1 MYDEYDDQVT
11 ARYYDAAYAVLP
23 TLGPDIEFYRE
34 LARESGGPVL
44 EIGCGTGRVLG
55 RIAAD
60 GLDCCGLDASAQM
73 LERCRGKL
81 PDSVRLV
88 QADMRDFDLGDARFA
103 LIFSAFRAFQHLVTV
118 EDQLR
123 CLARVRAQLASGGRF
138 AFDVFNP
145 RLERL
150 LLEEEPEA
158 EDLRFEHDGE
168 QIVRYARAVRDRPRQ
183 KMRVGFRYERHAGG
197 RVIGNE
203 RTEFSMRWF
212 HRYELEHLMARAG
225 FDDVVLYGH
234 FDRTPVARDCPSFI
248 VVAR

>member
-23 TLGPDIEFYRE
+23 TLGPDIDFYRE

-44 EIGCGTGRVLG
+44 EIGCGTGRVLS

-60 GLDCCGLDASAQM
+60 GLDCSGIDASEQM
-73 LERCRGKL
+73 LARCRAKL

-88 QADMRDFDLGDARFA
+88 QADMRDFDLGDARFG

-123 CLARVRAQLASGGRF
+123 CLARVRAQLASDGCF

-150 LLEEEPEA
+150 LLEDEPEA

-168 QIVRYARAVRDRPRQ
+168 QIVRYARALRDRARQ
-183 KMRVGFRYERHAGG
+183 TMRVGFRYERHAGG
-197 RVIGNE
+197 RVVGNE

-212 HRYELEHLMARAG
+212 HRYELEHLLARAG
-225 FDDVVLYGH
+225 FEDVAIYGD
-234 FDRTPVARDCPSFI
+234 FEGAPVSPDSPALV
-248 VVAR
+248 VVAT